1 MILTRWE
8 NLEHSEQELLRLA
21 ATTTSTFSPITDFV
35 QRHIGALTGQERLKN
50 SDQFLCYYRNQVSDS
65 PLQLVCDLGC
75 CSNGCCAV
83 EELAQAAPAYG
94 WAIGML
100 VVFILLVVF
109 FLGMVGLHL
118 LTRNKQNRVQRFEN
132 GLYSASGSQISG
144 PIYYN
149 NGANFFGNK
158 PLYSTSSLYNM

>member
-35 QRHIGALTGQERLKN
+35 QRHIGALTGQERLKI
-50 SDQFLCYYRNQVSDS
+50 SDS

-109 FLGMVGLHL
+109 F
-118 LTRNKQNRVQRFEN
+118 
-132 GLYSASGSQISG
+132 
-144 PIYYN
+144 
-149 NGANFFGNK
+149 FGNGWP
-158 PLYSTSSLYNM
+158 PLVDEKQTKSCSTF